1 MAKALIFGSLILL
14 SVYVIYVL
22 PVALFASLLAGGDV
36 FVASHL
42 WPTLLIAAL
51 LFYYL
56 RTHATS
62 KLLSHFTHYGM
73 GIGFIALC
81 VALLAKGAAFLLPE
95 ASQLIGGAG
104 LALAVGLAAYAM
116 WQGKRLTIERLAVRS
131 DKVSQDH
138 HFIFISDVHLGS
150 NPASHLAR
158 ICRMIEE
165 EPYHA
170 LLIGGDLFDSSA
182 FDPTDLSPLRAITKP
197 IYFVTGNHEY
207 YVANHERKLESLAD
221 YNIIS
226 LANEAVMHDDIQ
238 LVGLSDNQPVAV
250 QARHAA
256 ALVSE
261 DHFSLCMVHQPGL
274 WGHQP
279 NATDLML
286 SGHTHNGQIFPF
298 SWLVRLQFK
307 AVYGLY
313 QDGPCQIYVSS
324 GAGTWGPPMR
334 LGTQNEIIHLT
345 ISSQG

>member
-22 PVALFASLLAGGDV
+22 PVALFASLLLGSEV
-36 FVASHL
+36 FTSSHL
-42 WPTLLIAAL
+42 WPTLVIAAL
-51 LFYYL
+51 IFYYF

-62 KLLSHFTHYGM
+62 KFLSHFAHYGM

-81 VALLAKGAAFLLPE
+81 VALLTKGAASLMPE
-95 ASQLIGGAG
+95 ADKLIGG
-104 LALAVGLAAYAM
+104 VGLVFALGLSAYAL
-116 WQGKRLTIERLAVRS
+116 WQGRRLTIKRLSVPT
-131 DKVSQDH
+131 DKVSQAH

-150 NPASHLAR
+150 NPASHLEN
-158 ICRMIEE
+158 ICRMIED
-165 EPYHA
+165 EPYDA

-182 FDPTDLSPLRAITKP
+182 FQPEDLAPLRTITKP

-207 YVANHERKLESLAD
+207 YVANHEGKLESLAD

-226 LANEAVMHDDIQ
+226 LANEAIMHDEIQ
-238 LVGLSDNQPVAV
+238 LVGLSDNQPVV
-250 QARHAA
+250 EQARHAA

-261 DHFSLCMVHQPGL
+261 PYFSLCLVHQPGL
-274 WGHQP
+274 WGRQP
-279 NATDLML
+279 KATDLML

-313 QDGPCQIYVSS
+313 QEGPCQIYVSS

-345 ISSQG
+345 ISPSG